1 MSKKKTENEGA
12 SSKDEKFRSPNLDTI
27 EVTVETH

>member
-1 MSKKKTENEGA
+1 MSEKTENEGA
-12 SSKDEKFRSPNLDTI
+12 SSKDERFSSPNLDTL